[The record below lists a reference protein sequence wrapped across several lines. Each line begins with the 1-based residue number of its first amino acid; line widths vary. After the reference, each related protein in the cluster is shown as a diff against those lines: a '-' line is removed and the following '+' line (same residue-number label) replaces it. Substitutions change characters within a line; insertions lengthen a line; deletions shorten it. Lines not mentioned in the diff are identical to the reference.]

1 MKKRVLILGLAI
13 MLLVAGCVKTDADQE
28 NKVTEQNEVQNDD
41 SGDKM
46 DEYMTSIKEQSD
58 SIKDFLEHDAET
70 QTDMNVKSQELY
82 ELWDEALNYL
92 WSELKNNLSEEEFA
106 KLLDEQRI
114 WIEEKETAVK
124 EAGKEFQGG
133 SIYALVVNGEAARLT
148 EERVYELC
156 EILKQTN

>member
-46 DEYMTSIKEQSD
+46 DEYMTSIKAQSD
-58 SIKDFLEHDAET
+58 SIKDFLEHEAET
-70 QTDMNVKSQELY
+70 QTDMNMKSQELY
-82 ELWDEALNYL
+82 ELWDGALNYV
-92 WSELKNNLSEEEFA
+92 WGELKSNLSEEEFT

-114 WIEEKETAVK
+114 WIEEKETVVK
-124 EAGKEFQGG
+124 EAGKEFEGG
-133 SIYALVVNGEAARLT
+133 SMYALVVNGEAASLT
-148 EERVYELC
+148 EERVYELY